1 MPFDPD
7 TAIGGLRDRFPS
19 TRLSLI
25 ETASAPGE
33 LREEALEQVMAL
45 YWKPVYKYIRLK
57 WNKSNEEAKD
67 LTQEFFAAA
76 LTREFFRAFDPER
89 ASFRTYLRMAL
100 DRFLANEHA
109 AARREKR
116 GGGITFMSLDFAS
129 AEAEAVECRRD
140 DSPEEMFQ
148 REWRRE
154 IFVLAIDDLRRHCD
168 DMGKQLQFRVFESY
182 DLADDERPSYTE
194 LAERLGI
201 TVTALN
207 NHLAWARRMLR
218 GFVGERLRGV
228 TSGEAEL
235 RDEMRSVFSSGR

>member
-7 TAIGGLRDRFPS
+7 TAIGGPRDRFPS

-25 ETASAPGE
+25 ETASAPGA
-33 LREEALEQVMAL
+33 LREEALEQVVAL

-76 LTREFFRAFDPER
+76 LMREFFHTFDPGR
-89 ASFRTYLRMAL
+89 ASFRTYLRMTL
-100 DRFLANEHA
+100 DRFLANEHEA
-109 AARREKR
+109 SLRQKR
-116 GGGITFMSLDFAS
+116 GGGVTFTSLDFAA
-129 AEAEAVECRRD
+129 AEAEAVECRAD

-154 IFVLAIDDLRRHCD
+154 IFTLAVDDLRKHCD
-168 DMGKQLQFRVFESY
+168 ETGKQLYFRVFESY
-182 DLADDERPSYTE
+182 DLADDDRPGYAE

-201 TVTALN
+201 PVTDLN

-228 TSGEAEL
+228 TSGDAEL
-235 RDEMRSVFSSGR
+235 RDEMRFVFTSRG